1 MKAKKGF
8 WIACCIFTF
17 LAFYLGARLTLIYRA
32 LPNQALENT
41 VQNILD
47 TFDNFVPTIQQQPLL
62 FSFPKEALIGGGA
75 FALIVLLI
83 FLYQLSNQKNYRQG
97 EEYGSASWGEA
108 TDIQPFIDKKD
119 DYNNILLTNS
129 EKLTMENRLPK
140 GQEKYER
147 NKNVLIIGGAGSG
160 KTRFYATPNLLQMHS
175 SYVVTDSKGDLLRDT
190 GQLFKDEGYKIKVF
204 DLVTRK
210 HTDGYNPF
218 HYIKDEDDIIKIVD
232 NLMKNTS
239 DPNKKGGDDFWQKA
253 ETAFLQAMFHFLMLE
268 AEPEERTI
276 SKIAD
281 LVRSNKVKED
291 NEDYLTPL
299 DVMFQELAEKKPN
312 CFAVKQYET
321 FKLSAGKTAKSIL
334 ISLGV
339 RLAPFDIP
347 SIQKITSKDTLELD
361 KIGDEKTIFYLVLP
375 DSNTTFNFLVSMVY
389 QQMFDLLIFKAD
401 NEYGGQL
408 PIPVRCILDEF
419 ANIGQIPKFDNV
431 VATIRSRLISVNI
444 MIQNVTQI
452 SKKLYKDTWESIVG
466 NCDSLLYLGGNEEN
480 SHQYISKALG
490 KQTID
495 IRKTG
500 ETKGSTGSWN
510 VNHDKMARELMTPDE
525 IRRMSGDKCIYLLRG
540 VKPFLSSKYDV
551 TKHKRYKAMEANATF
566 IYDSPLD
573 IFEEI
578 EPTQEVEEVTE
589 TLDEFL
595 ENTVIE
601 TVDMDELEIIQEQ
614 EVDDWAENFNQKERK
629 KWT

>member
-8 WIACCIFTF
+8 WIACGIFTF
-17 LAFYLGARLTLIYRA
+17 LAFYLGARLTLIYRG

-47 TFDNFVPTIQQQPLL
+47 TFDRFLPTMQQKPFL

-75 FALIVLLI
+75 FAVFVLLI

-108 TDIQPFIDKKD
+108 TDIQPFIDKKNAD
-119 DYNNILLTNS
+119 NNILLTNS
-129 EKLTMENRLPK
+129 EKLTMGNRLPK
-140 GQEKYER
+140 GKEKYER
-147 NKNVLIIGGAGSG
+147 NKNVLVVGGAGSG
-160 KTRFYATPNLLQMHS
+160 KTRFFATPNLLQMHA

-190 GQLFKDEGYKIKVF
+190 GQLFKNEGYKIKVF

-210 HTDGYNPF
+210 NTDGYNPF

-291 NEDYLTPL
+291 NEDYVTPL
-299 DVMFQELAEKKPN
+299 DILFKELGDKNPN

-321 FKLSAGKTAKSIL
+321 FKLAAGKTAKSIL

-347 SIQKITSKDTLELD
+347 SIQKITAKDTLELD

-375 DSNTTFNFLVSMVY
+375 DGYTTFNFLVSMVY
-389 QQMFDLLIFKAD
+389 QQMFDLLVFKAD

-419 ANIGQIPKFDNV
+419 ANIGQIPRFDNV
-431 VATIRSRLISVNI
+431 LATIRSRLISANI
-444 MIQNVTQI
+444 IIQNMSSI
-452 SKKLYKDTWESIVG
+452 SEELYKTTWKSIIG
-466 NCDSLLYLGGNEEN
+466 NCDSLLYLGGNEES

-525 IRRMSGDKCIYLLRG
+525 IRRMDGDKCIFLLRG
-540 VKPFLSSKYDV
+540 VKPFLSDKYKV
-551 TKHKRYKAMEANATF
+551 TKHTRYEAMSNNPTF
-566 IYDSPLD
+566 FYDSPLD
-573 IFEEI
+573 KLVKENA
-578 EPTQEVEEVTE
+578 TQEVQESPE

-601 TVDMDELEIIQEQ
+601 TVDMDELETVETQET
-614 EVDDWAENFNQKERK
+614 DDWEENTQ
-629 KWT
+629 

>member
-8 WIACCIFTF
+8 WIACGIFTF
-17 LAFYLGARLTLIYRA
+17 LAFYLGARLTLIYRG

-47 TFDNFVPTIQQQPLL
+47 TFDKFLPTIQQKPFL

-75 FALIVLLI
+75 FAVFVLLI

-97 EEYGSASWGEA
+97 EEYGSASWGENK
-108 TDIQPFIDKKD
+108 DIQPFINKNYVD
-119 DYNNILLTNS
+119 NILITNT
-129 EKLTMENRLPK
+129 ERLTMENRLPQGK
-140 GQEKYER
+140 KQYER

-210 HTDGYNPF
+210 NTDGYNPF

-299 DVMFQELAEKKPN
+299 DVMFQELAEKNPN

-389 QQMFDLLIFKAD
+389 QQMFDLLLFKAD

-419 ANIGQIPKFDNV
+419 ANIGQIPNFDNV

-480 SHQYISKALG
+480 SHQYVSKALG

-540 VKPFLSSKYDV
+540 VKPFFSNKYDV
-551 TKHKRYKAMEANATF
+551 TKHKLYKAMETNTTF

-573 IFEEI
+573 TFEETVS
-578 EPTQEVEEVTE
+578 TQEVEEVTE

-601 TVDMDELEIIQEQ
+601 TVDMDELEMIQEQ
-614 EVDDWAENFNQKERK
+614 EKDDWAENFN
-629 KWT
+629 

>member
-8 WIACCIFTF
+8 WIACGIFTF
-17 LAFYLGARLTLIYRA
+17 LAFYLGARLTLIYRG

-47 TFDNFVPTIQQQPLL
+47 TFDKFLPTIQQKPFL

-75 FALIVLLI
+75 FAVFVLLI

-97 EEYGSASWGEA
+97 EEYGSASWGENK
-108 TDIQPFIDKKD
+108 DIQPFINKNYAD
-119 DYNNILLTNS
+119 NILITNT
-129 EKLTMENRLPK
+129 ERLTMENRLPQGK
-140 GQEKYER
+140 KQYER

-210 HTDGYNPF
+210 NTDGYNPF

-299 DVMFQELAEKKPN
+299 DVMFQELAEKNPN

-389 QQMFDLLIFKAD
+389 QQMFDLLLFKAD

-419 ANIGQIPKFDNV
+419 ANIGQIPNFDNV

-466 NCDSLLYLGGNEEN
+466 NCDSFLYLGGNEEN
-480 SHQYISKALG
+480 SHQYVSKALG

-551 TKHKRYKAMEANATF
+551 TKHKLYKAMETNATF

-573 IFEEI
+573 TFEE
-578 EPTQEVEEVTE
+578 TVTMQEVEEVTE

-614 EVDDWAENFNQKERK
+614 EIDDWAENFN
-629 KWT
+629 

>member
-8 WIACCIFTF
+8 WFACGILTS
-17 LAFYLGARLTLIYRA
+17 LAFYVGARLTLIYRG
-32 LPNQALENT
+32 LPNQSLENT

-47 TFDNFVPTIQQQPLL
+47 TLDKFLPTIQQQPFL
-62 FSFPKEALIGGGA
+62 FSFPKEALIGGLV
-75 FALIVLLI
+75 FALLVLLL
-83 FLYQLSNQKNYRQG
+83 FLYQLSNQKNYREG
-97 EEYGSASWGEA
+97 EEYGSASWGENK
-108 TDIQPFIDKKD
+108 DIQPFINKTYAD
-119 DYNNILLTNS
+119 NLLLTNT
-129 EKLTMENRLPK
+129 ERLTMENRLPQGK
-140 GQEKYER
+140 KQYER
-147 NKNVLIIGGAGSG
+147 NKNVMIIGGAGSG

-210 HTDGYNPF
+210 NTDGYNPF

-239 DPNKKGGDDFWQKA
+239 DPNKKGGDDFWAKA

-299 DVMFQELAEKKPN
+299 DVMFQELAEKNPN

-389 QQMFDLLIFKAD
+389 QQMFDLLLFKAD

-419 ANIGQIPKFDNV
+419 ANIGQIPNFDNV

-452 SKKLYKDTWESIVG
+452 SKKLYKDTWESIIG

-480 SHQYISKALG
+480 SHQYVSKALG

-540 VKPFLSSKYDV
+540 VKPFLSDKYDV
-551 TKHKRYKAMEANATF
+551 TKHKLYKTMENKETF

-573 IFEEI
+573 VLDETA
-578 EPTQEVEEVTE
+578 PTQEIEEVTE
-589 TLDEFL
+589 PLDEFL

-601 TVDMDELEIIQEQ
+601 TVDMDELEMIQEQ
-614 EVDDWAENFNQKERK
+614 ETDDWAENFN
-629 KWT
+629 

>member
-1 MKAKKGF
+1 MKRKGF
-8 WIACCIFTF
+8 WLACGIFTS
-17 LAFYLGARLTLIYRA
+17 LAFYAGARLTLIYRE
-32 LPNQALENT
+32 LPNQSLDHM

-47 TFDNFVPTIQQQPLL
+47 TLDGFIPAVQQNPFL
-62 FSFPKEALIGGGA
+62 FFFPKEALMGGGA
-75 FALIVLLI
+75 FSVVVLLM

-108 TDIQPFIDKKD
+108 KDIQPFINQHHAD
-119 DYNNILLTNS
+119 NILLTHS
-129 EKLTMENRLPK
+129 ERLTMENRLPQGK
-140 GQEKYER
+140 KQYER
-147 NKNVLIIGGAGSG
+147 NKNVLIVGGAGSG

-175 SYVVTDSKGDLLRDT
+175 SYVLTDSKGGLLRET
-190 GQLFKDEGYKIKVF
+190 GQLFKDAGYKIKVF

-210 HTDGYNPF
+210 NTDGYNPF
-218 HYIKDEDDIIKIVD
+218 HYMKDEDDIIKIVD

-281 LVRSNKVKED
+281 LVRGNKVRDDDEEHVTSLDMLFKEL
-291 NEDYLTPL
+291 EEKTP
-299 DVMFQELAEKKPN
+299 D

-321 FKLSAGKTAKSIL
+321 FRLAAGKTAKSIL

-347 SIQKITSKDTLELD
+347 SIQKITTKDTLELD

-375 DSNTTFNFLVSMVY
+375 DSNTAFNFLVSMVY
-389 QQMFDLLIFKAD
+389 QQMFDLLVFKAD
-401 NEYGGQL
+401 NEYGGEL
-408 PIPVRCILDEF
+408 PVPVRCILDEF
-419 ANIGQIPKFDNV
+419 ANCGQIPNFDNV
-431 VATIRSRLISVNI
+431 LATIRSRLISANI
-444 MIQNVTQI
+444 IIQNMSQI
-452 SKKLYKDTWESIVG
+452 SEKLYKDTWKSIVG
-466 NCDSLLYLGGNEEN
+466 NCDSLLYLGGNEES

-525 IRRMSGDKCIYLLRG
+525 IRRMSGDKCIFLLRG
-540 VKPFLSSKYDV
+540 VKPFLSDKYDV
-551 TKHKRYKAMEANATF
+551 TQHKRYQSMENKATF
-566 IYDSPLD
+566 IYASPLD
-573 IFEEI
+573 KMEGTAT
-578 EPTQEVEEVTE
+578 TQEGQE
-589 TLDEFL
+589 TTGALDEFL
-595 ENTVIE
+595 ENTAIE
-601 TVDMDELEIIQEQ
+601 TVDMDALETEG
-614 EVDDWAENFNQKERK
+614 WLENFN
-629 KWT
+629 